1 MNSLSIYRSLKAR
14 RLSNE
19 NNQGQNLKLIKYQ
32 RRKSLPDYRPG
43 LDSQRSLIDSTR
55 RDSLNLVLFKPIK
68 SAHSIEKE
76 LQLSRELDSFLDNEK
91 SNERKT
97 SQDSKFGIFNE
108 NNGFSRESNLS
119 FSVPSFQQIQNL
131 TSSNSQNLTKKT
143 AFRYT
148 SSNTTQE
155 RLKSATPTNKN
166 LVNVNPTQQRSSH
179 RKTTQNT
186 VSFLFE

>member
-19 NNQGQNLKLIKYQ
+19 NNHDQRLKLQNQ
-32 RRKSLPDYRPG
+32 RRKSLPDYRSG
-43 LDSQRSLIDSTR
+43 LNSKRSLIDSTS

-68 SAHSIEKE
+68 RARSIEKE
-76 LQLSRELDSFLDNEK
+76 LQLSRELNSFLNNDQ
-91 SNERKT
+91 SNERRN
-97 SQDSKFGIFNE
+97 QDSKFEIVNE
-108 NNGFSRESNLS
+108 KNEFSSESNLS

-148 SSNTTQE
+148 SSNTTEE
-155 RLKSATPTNKN
+155 RLKSSTPTKKN
-166 LVNVNPTQQRSSH
+166 LVNVNPNQQQSTH